1 VINAPAHLDHLWRIS
16 DRLVVAVGWSADR
29 SATAALQWLGP
40 DGLVISRMLD
50 GPRLH
55 RPDVHR
61 ALAMVDDLPPAFG
74 FLSAIPWTIEQTPP
88 QELWISGHAFP
99 WQERD
104 CCAVELGEL
113 GRELVDACNWHHTP
127 AEALPDLLAGDLGEV
142 LLELVTQEQQAWQST
157 WMEAREELKAANPL
171 SDHAIGLLLET
182 STDPALN
189 QLQMVR
195 LHRLLASRSVEAA
208 EVQVLVLERDAQ
220 PLLHCA
226 NSVCSSLDQLLWM
239 LPARTTMFRVPFWVS
254 CQRVVSSFLE
264 AWPRAN
270 YSLIK
275 EDQLLPESGDGLQP
289 GPSLPAA
296 RELVMDRTAVSWYG
310 AVDAWLQQQCLA
322 QQQCQAEA

>member
-1 VINAPAHLDHLWRIS
+1 MINAPAHLDHLWRIS
-16 DRLVVAVGWSADR
+16 DQLVVAVGWSADR

-61 ALAMVDDLPPAFG
+61 ALAMADDLPPAFG
-74 FLSAIPWTIEQTPP
+74 FLSAISWTIEQTPP

-127 AEALPDLLAGDLGEV
+127 AEALPDLLAGDLGEA

-157 WMEAREELKAANPL
+157 WMEALEELKAANPL

-195 LHRLLASRSVEAA
+195 LHRLLASRSAEAA

-226 NSVCSSLDQLLWM
+226 NSACSSLDQLLWM
-239 LPARTTMFRVPFWVS
+239 LPARTTIFRVPFWVA

-275 EDQLLPESGDGLQP
+275 ANQLLPESGDGLQP

-310 AVDAWLQQQCLA
+310 AVDAWLQQQCLV
-322 QQQCQAEA
+322 QQKCQAEA